1 MGKKILIVDDE
12 ADVVSLLQTRLESQ
26 SFEVI
31 TAKDGTEGLNK
42 VRRDKPDVII
52 LDVLMPGMTGYQFI
66 ETLKKEAD
74 ESVRKTPVIV
84 YSAKWSMQEFFN
96 PWDVHAFMRKP
107 FRAEELLAKIGEIVG
122 APVAP
127 QAAPAQ
133 QPAAAAP
140 EPPKA
145 AKAGIKSVLIAGI
158 EDFIMK
164 KMGDFFRARE
174 VKVHL
179 ALDEKDT
186 LKTAAETRPDLI
198 LCQFWEDP
206 HKFDGQKIYRE
217 LQANQITQSIPFA
230 VFCTDSVSLDAV
242 KSVPPRLVLSFNE
255 SSELLKKVE
264 EFVASLTPGKA

>member
-12 ADVVSLLQTRLESQ
+12 PDVVSLLQTRLESQ
-26 SFEVI
+26 GFEVI
-31 TAKDGTEGLNK
+31 TAKDGTEGLDK

-74 ESVRKTPVIV
+74 ESIRKTPVIV

-96 PWDVHAFMRKP
+96 PWDVYAFLRKP

-127 QAAPAQ
+127 QAAPV
-133 QPAAAAP
+133 PKPEAAP

-145 AKAGIKSVLIAGI
+145 AKGAMKSVLIAGI
-158 EDFIMK
+158 EDFIVK
-164 KMGDFFRARE
+164 KIGDFFRARK
-174 VKVHL
+174 VTVHL

-186 LKTAAETRPDLI
+186 LKTAAETRPALI

-206 HKFDGQKIYRE
+206 HKFYGQKIYRE
-217 LQANQITQSIPFA
+217 LQANQMTQSIAFA

-242 KSVPPRLVLSFNE
+242 KSVPPRLVLSYNE